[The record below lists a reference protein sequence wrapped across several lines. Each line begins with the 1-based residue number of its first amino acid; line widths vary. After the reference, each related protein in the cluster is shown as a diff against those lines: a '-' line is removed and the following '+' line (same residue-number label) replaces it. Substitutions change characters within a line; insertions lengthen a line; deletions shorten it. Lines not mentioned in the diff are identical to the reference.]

1 MGIQIKPQ
9 NPTHNQSNFKINLNA
24 QLKSRLGK
32 KKKKGSCN
40 LDQIG
45 KRQPCKILVLI
56 RHVEYARIDVKAEV

>member
-32 KKKKGSCN
+32 KKKKKGILRPRSN
-40 LDQIG
+40 WKEIALLNISIDM
-45 KRQPCKILVLI
+45 PC
-56 RHVEYARIDVKAEV
+56 

>member
-32 KKKKGSCN
+32 KKKKK
-40 LDQIG
+40 
-45 KRQPCKILVLI
+45 KRILRPRSNWKEIALLNISIDMPC
-56 RHVEYARIDVKAEV
+56 

>member
-32 KKKKGSCN
+32 KKKKKGSCN

-45 KRQPCKILVLI
+45 KR
-56 RHVEYARIDVKAEV
+56 

>member
-32 KKKKGSCN
+32 KKKSI
-40 LDQIG
+40 L
-45 KRQPCKILVLI
+45 QPRSNWKEIALLNI
-56 RHVEYARIDVKAEV
+56 SIDMPC